1 MIAETDKGVIVRQG
15 NGRDSVYER
24 NRENLQKN
32 ENDNQTQWE
41 AQKGCWTGT
50 EATGEMNKGN
60 NTFENGKGDINKR
73 KSSDLKVAGHVLHG
87 YIWMLYITF
96 TNTNFQVPMT
106 YRFRNL
112 KYLVILTKNVQFQL
126 VKLRFLPKNR
136 ILEKSF

>member
-1 MIAETDKGVIVRQG
+1 MISETDKGVIVRQG

-87 YIWMLYITF
+87 YIWMLYIPLTI
-96 TNTNFQVPMT
+96 
-106 YRFRNL
+106 RNL
-112 KYLVILTKNVQFQL
+112 TYLIILTKNVYFRL
-126 VKLRFLPKNR
+126 VKLPFLPKNVG
-136 ILEKSF
+136 LSKSF

>member
-50 EATGEMNKGN
+50 EATEEMNKGN
-60 NTFENGKGDINKR
+60 NT
-73 KSSDLKVAGHVLHG
+73 
-87 YIWMLYITF
+87 
-96 TNTNFQVPMT
+96 
-106 YRFRNL
+106 
-112 KYLVILTKNVQFQL
+112 
-126 VKLRFLPKNR
+126 
-136 ILEKSF
+136 